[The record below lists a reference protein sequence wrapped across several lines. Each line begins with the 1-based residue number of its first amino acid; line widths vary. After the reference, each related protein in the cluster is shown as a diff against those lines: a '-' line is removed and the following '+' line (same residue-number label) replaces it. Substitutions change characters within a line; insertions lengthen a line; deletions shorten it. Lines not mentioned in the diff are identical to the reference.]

1 MEIKDCLLQKLTSAG
16 DGYVSGEAVAEEIG
30 VSRNA
35 VSKTAAQLR
44 AEGFKIDSSPKKG
57 YRFSRDNL
65 KCPACC
71 ISNYT
76 KYQPPVIITAGSVT
90 STNEE
95 VKILAREG
103 APEGLLLTAEEQV
116 CGKGRTGKTFF
127 SPRGTGIYMSILLY
141 PSIPAEDAKL
151 ITTCAA
157 VAVCRAI
164 EPISD
169 KPAKIKWVNDVYCGD
184 RKVCGILTEGSLDVE
199 SGMISK
205 AVLGIGINLFPPESG
220 FGMLTGIA
228 GTVLKSAQNGWDVK
242 GRVIAAVYDNFME
255 EYRRFPNGSFIR
267 EYIGKSYLPGREI
280 SVLKQSGSSD
290 AVAVKIGDDLRLL
303 VRYNDGTEEW
313 LNSGEVSIKAK

>member
-1 MEIKDCLLQKLTSAG
+1 MEIKDILLQKLVSAK
-16 DGYVSGEAVAEEIG
+16 DGFVSGESVAEELG

-35 VSKTAAQLR
+35 VSKSAAQLR
-44 AEGFKIDSSPKKG
+44 KEGFRIDSSPKKG

-65 KCPACC
+65 MCPACC
-71 ISNYT
+71 IENYT
-76 KYQPPVIITAGSVT
+76 KSPPPRIITEYSVP

-95 VKILAREG
+95 VKKLARDG

-116 CGKGRTGKTFF
+116 AGKGRTGKTFF
-127 SPRGTGIYMSILLY
+127 SPCGTGIYMSILLH
-141 PSIPAEDAKL
+141 PVLPATDAKL

-169 KPAKIKWVNDVYCGD
+169 KPVTIKWVNDVFCGC

-199 SGMISK
+199 SGTISK

-228 GTVLKSAQNGWDVK
+228 GTVLKNAQNGWDVK

-255 EYRRFPNGSFIR
+255 EYRRFPNENFIG
-267 EYIGKSYLPGREI
+267 EYINRSYLPGREI
-280 SVLKQSGSSD
+280 SVLKQNGSSD
-290 AVAVKIGDDLRLL
+290 AVALKIGDDLRLL
-303 VRYNDGTEEW
+303 VRYKDGTEEW